1 MAIAPIAPIMP
12 FATSPVAFSSGIDSI
27 SGPAQAGQTA
37 QVGGNSFTSMLDT
50 AFGLEK
56 DASTAALKLAT
67 GDLADVQQFTAASA
81 KASLAVEL
89 TAAVRNRAVDAFS
102 EIMRM
107 QV

>member
-12 FATSPVAFSSGIDSI
+12 FAASPVALSSGVDSI
-27 SGPAQAGQTA
+27 AGPAQAGQTPA
-37 QVGGNSFTSMLDT
+37 VGGNSFSTLLET
-50 AFGLEK
+50 AFGLEQ
-56 DASTAALKLAT
+56 DASRAALKLAT
-67 GDLADVQQFTAASA
+67 GDLVDVQQFTAASA